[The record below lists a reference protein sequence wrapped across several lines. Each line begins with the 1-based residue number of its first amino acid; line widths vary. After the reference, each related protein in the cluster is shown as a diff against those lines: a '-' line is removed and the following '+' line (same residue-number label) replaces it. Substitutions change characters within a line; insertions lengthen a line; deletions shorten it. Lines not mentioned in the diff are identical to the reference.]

1 MAQIIVTDTSVN
13 LNVTTTQ
20 SNITVTDLETN
31 VTVNVASLSSN
42 IAVTNE
48 SVNVVIAPSVG
59 VSNAEIR
66 AALSATTPIVYD
78 NNTGEFTFDPS
89 ANNMQVTSL
98 TASSF
103 VTTTGNLT
111 SSGLSVSGNAT
122 VSGLLNVA
130 NISIAGDLNAN
141 LKDISLSYYDAGN
154 VSGNVTLDVANGPVQ
169 KIRLTNNLTGLTF
182 TGATAAQPI
191 TLIIQQDNV
200 GFWTLDTSTF
210 ASNWTNWL
218 FTSNFKTLST
228 TANANDLLSVTY
240 NGTTYFASLVNFVQ
254 TLITNAEL
262 ANSNVVVNG
271 TTINLG
277 SNGNIS
283 HFGALTTTNLPE
295 GTNLYFTTERARGNL
310 SVNDYGGD
318 GSLTYSSANGAF
330 SYIGPN
336 QTEANTR
343 IDARLSATSP
353 IQYSSGVISLS
364 GTANITT
371 TGNIS
376 GGYILGNGS
385 QLTGVTTLTN
395 AQVVA
400 HIATVPLT
408 VGGNLTVNGNIN
420 ATGNINVQN
429 VQDLYVR
436 DQTIVMNAN
445 AASPANVQIVS
456 NRPGLANVELKWNEQ
471 SDRWTFTNDG
481 TTYYNLATS
490 TTDVAEGTNLYYTTD
505 RANTAIGAYQGNI
518 NTAGTITAGALLGDG
533 SNIAYVRAYS
543 ADLVTD
549 SGPNGLNVIL
559 ESQSNNRL
567 AKASSDS
574 FRYVPE
580 TRTVLVSDGFIGSS
594 AANTSFSGVNLLLTG
609 NINAGFGN
617 MSVGNIS
624 VNTVTAGSLSG
635 NGTLITAIT
644 GANVFGLTSTQVSE
658 GTNLYFTTD
667 RANTAIGAYQ
677 GSINTPGNITA
688 GNVITASI
696 HSNGSSNI
704 TLNSNT
710 ALVIKETIKGV
721 STNVGNING
730 DGYGLVVR
738 DGFNVA
744 NATPIVYSGNS
755 NILSY
760 TATTGAATL
769 GSNVITGITSL
780 LNGRGTSDSI
790 SNIILNSLVFS
801 DSFINTYPFPTG
813 TFVTQL
819 DAANSQVFV
828 SQNAIANLTL
838 DAANATFIIFRPGAY
853 DSSTGQSIAFRT
865 SGDLT
870 LGGNASNI
878 IQTVATTDTRYGYPA
893 SGFTPSNFDFYSVGT
908 ASDYTLTRDI
918 SNLFQGRT
926 QFEAPKTVMNLQR
939 GLVVGNGDMTNRGE
953 NDPFPN
959 FGVNVIWD
967 GLTPTTDFGN
977 NTPATQILIKNYTD
991 NSAQSS
997 SSFRVNSGPRIFFTA
1012 AEGNKNQPYQLTYP
1026 RNNFELGR
1034 ITWFSGAQTTPP
1046 GSLSTLAPPAFISV
1060 VTNRDMTGSHTG
1072 GVGMYLSASPNDNA
1086 GRRGLF
1092 MAHQLGNTLIA
1103 SSNTTTTGVSQ
1114 PITFAPMWTATT
1126 AATAGNAVSQFNNT
1140 MGATNYQWA
1149 NVNYDNA
1156 TSKTGSKLTVTNGIS
1171 TVAGRNGNLT
1181 LSLDRNDNGAG
1192 FGSKEWAFKLRS
1204 GQTDLVLTEDDV
1216 IRTTFAGGNIT
1227 ASYFIGDG
1235 SQLTNVAAS
1244 VSGSENITVTGNVIS
1259 LKNALGNVNSVSTE
1273 TASNLTLAT
1282 NKQITVTTRQRNN
1295 ALASSAN
1302 IVGEGFAL
1310 TQGFNFYNAP
1320 FMSYNGTSELKTLAF
1335 DGTTTA
1341 GSNVITGVANV
1352 RDLQG
1357 NPLTI
1362 GNILPQ
1368 YAFCDLPV
1376 GAIATIFPAGTY
1388 VVSVS
1393 GSNVYMSANALLSET
1408 LAYDGGDPYNSIGAL
1423 SPAMRDS
1430 TTGLQIILESDFDDG
1445 GANAQL
1451 ITYNFMTDN
1460 KLRYG
1465 YGNSGPITTDFTY
1478 AVGTASD
1485 YAIDTNVMSPFL
1497 IGRTNFS
1504 ANKTVGNFRR
1514 GLTVGDADLTN
1525 RGENDGIQTFGLNV
1539 LWDGTVDPNTEYGS
1553 DTVFPQMLIKQYTD
1567 GTNQAFGGEG
1577 LTNGGPRLLF
1587 VSANGKNTDQPLSTY
1602 ARANQE
1608 IGRITWLSSTSQ
1620 TVTPSSVATPA
1631 FISVVSNR
1639 DQTGSAP
1646 NDFGM
1651 YLVASANP
1659 NNANKTLW
1667 AAQHKANTV
1676 ISAGSRGGTTS
1687 GDIYF
1692 APAREANTGNAV
1704 LLAERITDSAQG
1716 SPHWAK
1722 IGYDNPTS
1730 NTGAKVSVTNGFN
1743 TAAGRNG
1750 NISLVLD
1757 RNDNGA
1763 GFGNKEWALK
1773 LQSGSNNLVLTEDD
1787 VVRTTFSAGTVTA
1800 TAFVGDGS
1808 DLTDVRAQTV
1818 EEKVINKS
1826 GGTLAKGT
1834 PVFATG
1840 GVTADVLHVAA
1851 CDAGNAATMP
1861 CVGILATSL
1870 ANDAEGRAIVIGKI
1884 SGVDTSAFA
1893 AGDQLYVAVGGGYA
1907 NVAPTGENTT
1917 IQGLGVV
1924 TRVNASQGGGIVN
1937 VVAENLTPNLNNGN
1951 VFIGNSSNV
1960 AVSKSLVTAITDA
1973 NVKLKQYSET
1983 RVDLGSTGGNI
1994 TLDMAN
2000 GSIFAMTAT
2009 SNISNIALANA
2020 SVGSSGTLIITQ
2032 DGTGGETLTTTSA
2045 WKFASGSKTL
2055 STAANAIDVISFF
2068 TDGTTVYAALSKG
2081 YA

>member
-1 MAQIIVTDTSVN
+1 MGRLTWWGPTQYLPGTSTVNPPAWISGVAGQDFVDTNSGMGMYFANSPNTTTFDRSLYLASTKGATLIASAQDSTAAQQPIIFAPSHLVPTGANNGNSVFLYNQTVSGTETETAISASGAHFAQIN
-13 LNVTTTQ
+13 YANVTGLTG
-20 SNITVTDLETN
+20 
-31 VTVNVASLSSN
+31 AR
-42 IAVTNE
+42 IAVTNGNNFATQHE
-48 SVNVVIAPSVG
+48 GNIALTIDRN
-59 VSNAEIR
+59 SN
-66 AALSATTPIVYD
+66 
-78 NNTGEFTFDPS
+78 S
-89 ANNMQVTSL
+89 ANV
-98 TASSF
+98 
-103 VTTTGNLT
+103 
-111 SSGLSVSGNAT
+111 
-122 VSGLLNVA
+122 
-130 NISIAGDLNAN
+130 
-141 LKDISLSYYDAGN
+141 K
-154 VSGNVTLDVANGPVQ
+154 
-169 KIRLTNNLTGLTF
+169 
-182 TGATAAQPI
+182 AAC
-191 TLIIQQDNV
+191 
-200 GFWTLDTSTF
+200 
-210 ASNWTNWL
+210 
-218 FTSNFKTLST
+218 
-228 TANANDLLSVTY
+228 
-240 NGTTYFASLVNFVQ
+240 
-254 TLITNAEL
+254 
-262 ANSNVVVNG
+262 
-271 TTINLG
+271 
-277 SNGNIS
+277 
-283 HFGALTTTNLPE
+283 
-295 GTNLYFTTERARGNL
+295 
-310 SVNDYGGD
+310 
-318 GSLTYSSANGAF
+318 
-330 SYIGPN
+330 
-336 QTEANTR
+336 
-343 IDARLSATSP
+343 
-353 IQYSSGVISLS
+353 
-364 GTANITT
+364 
-371 TGNIS
+371 
-376 GGYILGNGS
+376 
-385 QLTGVTTLTN
+385 
-395 AQVVA
+395 
-400 HIATVPLT
+400 
-408 VGGNLTVNGNIN
+408 
-420 ATGNINVQN
+420 
-429 VQDLYVR
+429 
-436 DQTIVMNAN
+436 
-445 AASPANVQIVS
+445 
-456 NRPGLANVELKWNEQ
+456 
-471 SDRWTFTNDG
+471 
-481 TTYYNLATS
+481 
-490 TTDVAEGTNLYYTTD
+490 
-505 RANTAIGAYQGNI
+505 
-518 NTAGTITAGALLGDG
+518 
-533 SNIAYVRAYS
+533 
-543 ADLVTD
+543 
-549 SGPNGLNVIL
+549 
-559 ESQSNNRL
+559 
-567 AKASSDS
+567 
-574 FRYVPE
+574 
-580 TRTVLVSDGFIGSS
+580 RT
-594 AANTSFSGVNLLLTG
+594 
-609 NINAGFGN
+609 
-617 MSVGNIS
+617 
-624 VNTVTAGSLSG
+624 
-635 NGTLITAIT
+635 
-644 GANVFGLTSTQVSE
+644 
-658 GTNLYFTTD
+658 
-667 RANTAIGAYQ
+667 
-677 GSINTPGNITA
+677 
-688 GNVITASI
+688 
-696 HSNGSSNI
+696 
-704 TLNSNT
+704 
-710 ALVIKETIKGV
+710 
-721 STNVGNING
+721 
-730 DGYGLVVR
+730 
-738 DGFNVA
+738 
-744 NATPIVYSGNS
+744 
-755 NILSY
+755 
-760 TATTGAATL
+760 
-769 GSNVITGITSL
+769 
-780 LNGRGTSDSI
+780 
-790 SNIILNSLVFS
+790 
-801 DSFINTYPFPTG
+801 
-813 TFVTQL
+813 
-819 DAANSQVFV
+819 
-828 SQNAIANLTL
+828 
-838 DAANATFIIFRPGAY
+838 
-853 DSSTGQSIAFRT
+853 
-865 SGDLT
+865 
-870 LGGNASNI
+870 
-878 IQTVATTDTRYGYPA
+878 
-893 SGFTPSNFDFYSVGT
+893 
-908 ASDYTLTRDI
+908 
-918 SNLFQGRT
+918 
-926 QFEAPKTVMNLQR
+926 
-939 GLVVGNGDMTNRGE
+939 
-953 NDPFPN
+953 
-959 FGVNVIWD
+959 
-967 GLTPTTDFGN
+967 
-977 NTPATQILIKNYTD
+977 
-991 NSAQSS
+991 
-997 SSFRVNSGPRIFFTA
+997 
-1012 AEGNKNQPYQLTYP
+1012 
-1026 RNNFELGR
+1026 
-1034 ITWFSGAQTTPP
+1034 
-1046 GSLSTLAPPAFISV
+1046 
-1060 VTNRDMTGSHTG
+1060 
-1072 GVGMYLSASPNDNA
+1072 
-1086 GRRGLF
+1086 
-1092 MAHQLGNTLIA
+1092 
-1103 SSNTTTTGVSQ
+1103 
-1114 PITFAPMWTATT
+1114 
-1126 AATAGNAVSQFNNT
+1126 
-1140 MGATNYQWA
+1140 GATNYNGTLNPDRVRFDFAPEGLVDGTAVTISGFTNATVAGALNGNVFYVKRNDTAGYIGFDLYTDSGLTTPVNLGVA
-1149 NVNYDNA
+1149 NVNAGPGVFQYTRTN
-1156 TSKTGSKLTVTNGIS
+1156 SVT
-1171 TVAGRNGNLT
+1171 A
-1181 LSLDRNDNGAG
+1181 
-1192 FGSKEWAFKLRS
+1192 KEWS
-1204 GQTDLVLTEDDV
+1204 LVLAQGSNNLVLAEDGV
-1216 IRTTFAGGNIT
+1216 TRTTFAGGNIT

-1235 SQLTNVAAS
+1235 SQLTNIATNVS

-1485 YAIDTNVMSPFL
+1485 YAIDTNVMTPFL

-1620 TVTPSSVATPA
+1620 TVTPSSVAAPA

-1937 VVAENLTPNLNNGN
+1937 VVAENSTPNLNNGN

-2009 SNISNIALANA
+2009 SSISNIALSNA
-2020 SVGSSGTLIITQ
+2020 GVGASGTLIITQ
-2032 DGTGGETLTTTSA
+2032 DGTGGKTLTTTSA